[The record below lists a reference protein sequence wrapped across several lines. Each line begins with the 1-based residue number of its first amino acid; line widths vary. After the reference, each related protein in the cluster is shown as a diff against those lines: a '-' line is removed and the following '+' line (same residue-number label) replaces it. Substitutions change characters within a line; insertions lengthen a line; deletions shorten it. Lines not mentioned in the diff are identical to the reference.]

1 MFSFVEENAEVI
13 RLYWNLGKDISE
25 KQVEYKYGRSF
36 YATLSHDL
44 RQEMP
49 VLTVLPKLIFVIQ
62 NLSIVFIVRVVFIFK

>member
-13 RLYWNLGKDISE
+13 RLYWNLDKDISE
-25 KQVEYKYGRSF
+25 NQVEYKYGRSF

-49 VLTVLPKLIFVIQ
+49 GITEL
-62 NLSIVFIVRVVFIFK
+62 